1 MVPQRPRRPV
11 DEFTLARIVHVV
23 AVLFWIGGVGFVT
36 WVVMPA
42 IRHGESA
49 ADRLDKFHAIEGRFA
64 GQAKIWVLLAGA
76 SGFWMVHR
84 AEMWSRFADPRFWWM
99 HAMVALWAVFT
110 LMLFVVEPVFL
121 HRRLATSQTPQ
132 ADFQR
137 MERVHHILIV
147 LALITLAGAVG
158 GSHGLF

>member
-1 MVPQRPRRPV
+1 M
-11 DEFTLARIVHVV
+11 DDFTIARVVHVV
-23 AVLFWIGGVGFVT
+23 AVLFWTGGVGFVT

-42 IRHGESA
+42 IRHSESE
-49 ADRLDKFHAIEGRFA
+49 ADRLGKFHAIEGRFA
-64 GQAKIWVLLAGA
+64 WQAKIWVLLGGA

-84 AEMWSRFADPRFWWM
+84 AEMWSRFAELHFWWM

-110 LMLFVVEPVFL
+110 LMLFVVEPLFL

-137 MERVHHILIV
+137 IERVHHILIV

>member
-1 MVPQRPRRPV
+1 M
-11 DEFTLARIVHVV
+11 DDFTLARTVHVV
-23 AVLFWIGGVGFVT
+23 AVVLWIGGVGFVT

-42 IRHGESA
+42 IRHNESA
-49 ADRLDKFHAIEGRFA
+49 ADRLGKFHAIEGRFA
-64 GQAKIWVLLAGA
+64 GQAKLWVLLAGA

-99 HAMVALWAVFT
+99 HAMVALWAVFA
-110 LMLFVVEPVFL
+110 LMLFVIEPLFL
-121 HRRLATSQTPQ
+121 HRRLATSPTPQ
-132 ADFQR
+132 ADFVR
-137 MERVHHILIV
+137 MERVHNILIV

>member
-1 MVPQRPRRPV
+1 M
-11 DEFTLARIVHVV
+11 DDFTIARIVHVV
-23 AVLFWIGGVGFVT
+23 AVLFWIGGVGVVT

-42 IRHGESA
+42 IRHSESA
-49 ADRLDKFHAIEGRFA
+49 ADRLGKFHAIEGRFA

-84 AEMWSRFADPRFWWM
+84 AEMWSRFADPGFWWM

-110 LMLFVVEPVFL
+110 LMLFVIEPVYL
-121 HRRLATSQTPQ
+121 HRRLATSQSPR

-137 MERVHHILIV
+137 MESVHHILIV

>member
-1 MVPQRPRRPV
+1 V
-11 DEFTLARIVHVV
+11 DDFTIARVVHVV

-42 IRHGESA
+42 IRHSESA
-49 ADRLDKFHAIEGRFA
+49 ADRLGKFHAIEGRFA
-64 GQAKIWVLLAGA
+64 WQAKIWVLLAGA

-84 AEMWSRFADPRFWWM
+84 AGMWSRFAELHFWWM

-110 LMLFVVEPVFL
+110 LMLFVVEPLFL

-147 LALITLAGAVG
+147 LALITLAGAIG

>member
-1 MVPQRPRRPV
+1 M
-11 DEFTLARIVHVV
+11 DDFTLARIVHVV

-42 IRHGESA
+42 IRQSERA
-49 ADRLDKFHAIEGRFA
+49 TDRLAKFHTIEGRFA
-64 GQAKIWVLLAGA
+64 WQAKIWVLLAGA

-84 AEMWSRFADPRFWWM
+84 AEMWPRFADPRFWWM

-110 LMLFVVEPVFL
+110 LMLFVIEPLFL

-137 MERVHHILIV
+137 MERVHHVLIV
-147 LALITLAGAVG
+147 LALITLTGAVG